1 MNPEL
6 GDTEQIQAEA
16 VAIMKH
22 ITAFSPATWIER
34 SSMPDR
40 VESLL
45 IAQIFQTSVALFCVS
60 SLPCLST
67 PPPNTDLAR
76 YQEFTKTIYRP
87 SHFVLLDMCMKSPIT
102 RRSMCW
108 PLVVA
113 GVEAASGPQAQRDV
127 VFAYMSQLRAD
138 IGVPMLV
145 AKAFMERF
153 WASGKLGWENCFRQP
168 CSLVA

>member
-1 MNPEL
+1 
-6 GDTEQIQAEA
+6 
-16 VAIMKH
+16 
-22 ITAFSPATWIER
+22 
-34 SSMPDR
+34 
-40 VESLL
+40 
-45 IAQIFQTSVALFCVS
+45 
-60 SLPCLST
+60 
-67 PPPNTDLAR
+67 
-76 YQEFTKTIYRP
+76 
-87 SHFVLLDMCMKSPIT
+87 
-102 RRSMCW
+102 MCW